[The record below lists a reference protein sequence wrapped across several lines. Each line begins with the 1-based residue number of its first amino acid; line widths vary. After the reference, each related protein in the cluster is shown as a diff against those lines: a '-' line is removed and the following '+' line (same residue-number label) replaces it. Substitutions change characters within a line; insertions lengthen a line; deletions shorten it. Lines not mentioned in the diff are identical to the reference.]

1 MIALARLSLR
11 RPVLALLAWTA
22 LAVALGA
29 VGFGVAHRLSPSILV
44 VPGSESARA
53 EHLANA
59 QFGPSQLT
67 PILLRGP
74 QATLDKPG
82 PALVRGSPRAAA
94 HARALGVGHRAL
106 PRQRCGPRPRR
117 RMIVV
122 SIDRSETT
130 VLKTD
135 LPQIERLVHHRI
147 AAPARA
153 HITGQASIDAALKS
167 AMIEKTRRAELLAI
181 PLLFLVLL
189 LLLRAPVAALVVTA
203 FGATTVFAGMGV
215 MTLLARAIDTDP
227 TAVAVGSLAGLALG
241 VGFALMI
248 VERFR
253 EERAR
258 GTEPHPSGMA
268 AARTVATGGRAVLW
282 GGTAFAMCLILAV
295 LISPTVILQSLGHRR
310 AALRP
315 AEHGRRRGGH
325 ARRARHPRPPPGGRQ
340 LPGAATRRGRVGA
353 ARRAA
358 AAGSRVTRRRSPDSA
373 SRRCSPS
380 PSPRSA

>member
-1 MIALARLSLR
+1 
-11 RPVLALLAWTA
+11 
-22 LAVALGA
+22 
-29 VGFGVAHRLSPSILV
+29 
-44 VPGSESARA
+44 
-53 EHLANA
+53 
-59 QFGPSQLT
+59 
-67 PILLRGP
+67 
-74 QATLDKPG
+74 
-82 PALVRGSPRAAA
+82 
-94 HARALGVGHRAL
+94 
-106 PRQRCGPRPRR
+106 
-117 RMIVV
+117 
-122 SIDRSETT
+122 
-130 VLKTD
+130 
-135 LPQIERLVHHRI
+135 
-147 AAPARA
+147 
-153 HITGQASIDAALKS
+153 
-167 AMIEKTRRAELLAI
+167 MIEKTRRAELLAI

-215 MTLLARAIDTDP
+215 MTLLARIIDTDP

-282 GGTAFAMCLILAV
+282 GGTAFAMCLVLAV
-295 LISPTVILQSLGHRR
+295 LISPTVILQSLGIGV
-310 AALRP
+310 LLCVLLST
-315 AEHGRRRGGH
+315 GRRGGGH
-325 ARRARHPRPPPGGRQ
+325 ARRARHPRPPPGGLE
-340 LPGAATRRGRVGA
+340 LPGAATRRGRVAA

-358 AAGSRVTRRRSPDSA
+358 AAGSRATRRRSPASA